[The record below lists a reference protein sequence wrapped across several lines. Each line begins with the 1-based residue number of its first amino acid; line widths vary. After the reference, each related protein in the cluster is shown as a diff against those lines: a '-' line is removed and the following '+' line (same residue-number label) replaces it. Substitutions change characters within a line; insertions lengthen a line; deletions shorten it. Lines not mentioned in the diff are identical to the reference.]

1 MGRYDELMALANLA
15 LCLTAV
21 GMCLCRLN
29 SMTPSVMYAIRS
41 KYAVIVTAALCSGLQ
56 PWWGE
61 WPGWGS
67 LAMSAS
73 LVFALVVGKPAWRS
87 GPPVTTRDL
96 AKEK

>member
-1 MGRYDELMALANLA
+1 MDNSNELMALGNLV

-21 GMCLCRLN
+21 GMCICRLN
-29 SMTPSVMYAIRS
+29 SMTTSVLYAVRS
-41 KYAVIVTAALCSGLQ
+41 KYAVIVAAALCSALQ

-73 LVFALVVGKPAWRS
+73 LVFSLVVGKPVWRS

-96 AKEK
+96 AKEN